1 MTVQAIAA
9 KGECVAMDDAKGIR
23 SLVLLTAA
31 IFSATAFGAVGGGC
45 WTNVAGNVLAGE
57 VVAVDG
63 ASVAIAAGGV
73 TQRASRTAF
82 PASENARMRTALGL
96 GDEPPPVPSAIEPV
110 WRGFAAKCAAKTVTR
125 EDLVT
130 VKRFIA
136 ASALAD
142 DEKKKWTA
150 EARQLAHAARTAAK
164 AKR

>member
-1 MTVQAIAA
+1 M
-9 KGECVAMDDAKGIR
+9 R
-23 SLVLLTAA
+23 SLVLLTAVV
-31 IFSATAFGAVGGGC
+31 FSATVFGSVVGGS
-45 WTNVAGNVLAGE
+45 WTNVAGNVLVGE

-63 ASVAIAAGGV
+63 ASVALASGGV
-73 TQRASRTAF
+73 TQRVARTAF
-82 PASENARMRTALGL
+82 PASEIARMRTALGL
-96 GDEPPPVPSAIEPV
+96 ADEPAPVPSAIAPV

-150 EARQLAHAARTAAK
+150 EARRLAHAVRATAK